1 MKKFIAMFLAIVTV
15 MSMIIIP
22 TYASEAPQTKVTVS
36 DMESVFADGEN
47 SLIVFVTGIGQ
58 SYSYLFDESYTQ
70 EGAFENGTL
79 QDYENYA
86 PLIAEGKYQTRWNL
100 FNDMGEAFSNPEIIG
115 AIIKVVTNL
124 ISSSVTGKFTIKQ
137 EDVNTILRNLF
148 KFNIPDE
155 NGNYPFLKL
164 GKIENNPDIASKC
177 FRRLCF

>member
-100 FNDMGEAFSNPEIIG
+100 FNSFDEALSDEKTIG
-115 AIIKVVTNL
+115 
-124 ISSSVTGKFTIKQ
+124 TIAKLVG
-137 EDVNTILRNLF
+137 DLLRL
-148 KFNIPDE
+148 
-155 NGNYPFLKL
+155 
-164 GKIENNPDIASKC
+164 ASKPMC
-177 FRRLCF
+177 FGYHFRSDICLYRQ